1 MSEDKEVAVLEKPEV
16 EEQSKSMSDDIVVQ
30 GWAFFDGPQEVR
42 GFSCKN
48 VYDRNYRVNWYG
60 PGFCDPIIKSLFVS
74 VQGEGDDKR
83 VCIHKDQ

>member
-1 MSEDKEVAVLEKPEV
+1 MSECQDVAVLEKPEV
-16 EEQSKSMSDDIVVQ
+16 EVNPEPMSDDTIVQ
-30 GWAFFDGPQEVR
+30 SWAFFDGPQEVR
-42 GFSCKN
+42 KFTCKN
-48 VYDRNYRVNWYG
+48 VYGRNYRVNWYG